1 MGDKEAKNMKKLLSI
16 AAVAALVLTGC
27 SKELKVKTVDKLT
40 VEYGDTLDNNKLF
53 DAKKSDKNIK
63 VDKVQDFNAKKVGD
77 QTLKVTFTDGDKTIQ
92 KDVKITVKDTKK
104 PEIVL
109 KKDKVTIAAG
119 DKLDLKDNVKSVKD
133 PVDGVL
139 KYSGKEIK
147 KSGYYIDKGKL
158 NTKKAGTYEVI
169 VKAFDANG
177 NKTEKKFKVIVKEK
191 EKAKATT
198 EGQKSEAAQNNNNA
212 GQRSETSSPST
223 GNQNA
228 GTSGGQGSSTA
239 NTGSSSGSNGA
250 QSSAPSPA
258 KPSTPSPAPSEPY
271 IVDDG
276 RKNPKALPISMQ
288 SPIFDT
294 PEEAYAWAD
303 QYFGTLD
310 ENSPYYDLGYHGTSI
325 GYSDGTEKYSIWWY

>member
-1 MGDKEAKNMKKLLSI
+1 MKKLLSI

-27 SKELKVKTVDKLT
+27 NKDLKVTPAEKLT
-40 VEYGDTLDNNKLF
+40 IEYGDKLDNNKLF

-104 PEIVL
+104 PEITL
-109 KKDKVTIAAG
+109 KKDKIMITAG
-119 DKLDLKDNVKSVKD
+119 NKLTLKDNVKTVKD
-133 PVDGVL
+133 PVDGAL
-139 KYSGKEIK
+139 KYSDKEIK

-191 EKAKATT
+191 EKAIATT
-198 EGQKSEAAQNNNNA
+198 EGQKSEAAQNNNDA
-212 GQRSETSSPST
+212 EQRSQTSSPST

-250 QSSAPSPA
+250 QNSTPSQA
-258 KPSTPSPAPSEPY
+258 KPSTPAPAPSEPY

-276 RKNPKALPISMQ
+276 RKNPEALPISMQ

-294 PEEAYAWAD
+294 LSEAEAWAMSHFESD
-303 QYFGTLD
+303 D
-310 ENSPYYDLGYHGTSI
+310 ENDPYFALGWHSTGVR
-325 GYSDGTEKYSIWWY
+325 YSDGTEKYSIWWY

>member
-1 MGDKEAKNMKKLLSI
+1 MKKLLSI

-27 SKELKVKTVDKLT
+27 NKDLKVTPADKLT
-40 VEYGDTLDNNKLF
+40 VEYGDKLDNNKLF

-104 PEIVL
+104 PEITL
-109 KKDKVTIAAG
+109 KKDKITITAG
-119 DKLDLKDNVKSVKD
+119 NKLTLKDNVKTVKD
-133 PVDGVL
+133 PVDGAL
-139 KYSGKEIK
+139 KYSDKEIK

-177 NKTEKKFKVIVKEK
+177 NKTEKKLKVIVKKK
-191 EKAKATT
+191 EEAKATT
-198 EGQKSEAAQNNNNA
+198 EGQKSEAAQNNNDA
-212 GQRSETSSPST
+212 GQRSQTSSPST

-228 GTSGGQGSSTA
+228 GASGGQGSSTA

-250 QSSAPSPA
+250 QSSAPSQV
-258 KPSTPSPAPSEPY
+258 KPSTPAPAPSAPHITY
-271 IVDDG
+271 DG
-276 RKNPKALPISMQ
+276 RKQGLPISMQ

-294 PEEAYAWAD
+294 QEEANNWAFEI
-303 QYFGTLD
+303 YNSSD
-310 ENSPYYDLGYHGTSI
+310 ENSPYFGLGYSTCNISYVE
-325 GYSDGTEKYSIWWY
+325 GYEENVFKDPNPKWSVYWY

>member
-1 MGDKEAKNMKKLLSI
+1 MKKLLSI

-104 PEIVL
+104 PEITL
-109 KKDKVTIAAG
+109 KKDKIMITAG
-119 DKLDLKDNVKSVKD
+119 NKLTLKDNVKTVKD
-133 PVDGVL
+133 PVDGAL
-139 KYSGKEIK
+139 KYSDKEIK

-169 VKAFDANG
+169 IKAFDANG
-177 NKTEKKFKVIVKEK
+177 NKTEKKFKVIVKKK
-191 EKAKATT
+191 EEAKATT
-198 EGQKSEAAQNNNNA
+198 EGQKAETAQNNSNT
-212 GQRSETSSPST
+212 GQQSQTSSSST
-223 GNQNA
+223 GNQTA

-239 NTGSSSGSNGA
+239 NTGGSSGSNGA
-250 QSSAPSPA
+250 QNSSPSQA
-258 KPSTPSPAPSEPY
+258 KPSTPTPAPSAPHITY
-271 IVDDG
+271 DG
-276 RKNPKALPISMQ
+276 RKQGLPISMQ
-288 SPIFDT
+288 SPIFDD
-294 PEEAYAWAD
+294 PRAAEAWAD
-303 QYFGTLD
+303 QFFGTLD
-310 ENSPYYDLGYHGTSI
+310 ESSPYYNLGYSSCYI
-325 GYSDGTEKYSIWWY
+325 GYSDGTEKYSIYWY

>member
-1 MGDKEAKNMKKLLSI
+1 MKKLLSI

-27 SKELKVKTVDKLT
+27 NKDLKVTPADKLT
-40 VEYGDTLDNNKLF
+40 IEYGDKLDNNKLF

-169 VKAFDANG
+169 IKAFDANG
-177 NKTEKKFKVIVKEK
+177 NKTEKKFKVIVKKK
-191 EKAKATT
+191 EEAKATT
-198 EGQKSEAAQNNNNA
+198 EGQKAETAQNNSNT
-212 GQRSETSSPST
+212 GQQSQTSSSST
-223 GNQNA
+223 GNQTA

-239 NTGSSSGSNGA
+239 NTGGSSGSNGA
-250 QSSAPSPA
+250 QNSSPSQA
-258 KPSTPSPAPSEPY
+258 KPSTPTPAPSAPHITY
-271 IVDDG
+271 DG
-276 RKNPKALPISMQ
+276 RKQGLPISMQ
-288 SPIFDT
+288 SPIFDD
-294 PEEAYAWAD
+294 PRAAEAWAD
-303 QYFGTLD
+303 QFFGTLD
-310 ENSPYYDLGYHGTSI
+310 ESSPYYNLGYSSCYI
-325 GYSDGTEKYSIWWY
+325 GYSDGTEKYSIYWY

>member
-1 MGDKEAKNMKKLLSI
+1 MKKLLSI

-27 SKELKVKTVDKLT
+27 NKDLKVTPAEKLT
-40 VEYGDTLDNNKLF
+40 IEYGDKLDNNKLF

-104 PEIVL
+104 PEITL
-109 KKDKVTIAAG
+109 KKDKIMITAG
-119 DKLDLKDNVKSVKD
+119 NKLTLKDNVKTVKD
-133 PVDGVL
+133 PVDGAL
-139 KYSGKEIK
+139 KYSDKEIK

-158 NTKKAGTYEVI
+158 NTKKAGTYEVN
-169 VKAFDANG
+169 VNG

-250 QSSAPSPA
+250 QNSTPSQA
-258 KPSTPSPAPSEPY
+258 KPSTPAPAPSEPY

-276 RKNPKALPISMQ
+276 RKNPEALPISMQ

-294 PEEAYAWAD
+294 LSEAEAWAMSHFESD
-303 QYFGTLD
+303 D
-310 ENSPYYDLGYHGTSI
+310 ENDPYFALGWHSTGVR
-325 GYSDGTEKYSIWWY
+325 YSDGTEKYSIWWY

>member
-1 MGDKEAKNMKKLLSI
+1 
-16 AAVAALVLTGC
+16 
-27 SKELKVKTVDKLT
+27 
-40 VEYGDTLDNNKLF
+40 
-53 DAKKSDKNIK
+53 
-63 VDKVQDFNAKKVGD
+63 
-77 QTLKVTFTDGDKTIQ
+77 LKVTFTDGDKTIQ

-109 KKDKVTIAAG
+109 KKDKVTITAG
-119 DKLDLKDNVKSVKD
+119 DKLNLKDNVKSVKD
-133 PVDGVL
+133 PVDGAL
-139 KYSGKEIK
+139 KYSDKETK

-191 EKAKATT
+191 EKAIATT
-198 EGQKSEAAQNNNNA
+198 EGQKSEAAQNNNDA
-212 GQRSETSSPST
+212 EQRSQTSSPST

-250 QSSAPSPA
+250 QSSAPSQV
-258 KPSTPSPAPSEPY
+258 KPSTPAPAPSAPHITY
-271 IVDDG
+271 DG
-276 RKNPKALPISMQ
+276 RKQGLPISMQ

-294 PEEAYAWAD
+294 QEEANNWAFEI
-303 QYFGTLD
+303 YNSSD
-310 ENSPYYDLGYHGTSI
+310 ENSPYFGLGYSTCNISYVE
-325 GYSDGTEKYSIWWY
+325 GYEENVFKDPNPKWSVYWY

>member
-1 MGDKEAKNMKKLLSI
+1 MKKLLSI

-27 SKELKVKTVDKLT
+27 NKDLKVTPAEKLT
-40 VEYGDTLDNNKLF
+40 IEYGDKLDNNKLF

-133 PVDGVL
+133 PVDGAL
-139 KYSGKEIK
+139 KYSDKETK

-191 EKAKATT
+191 EKAIATT
-198 EGQKSEAAQNNNNA
+198 EGQKSEAAQNNNDA
-212 GQRSETSSPST
+212 EQRSQTSSPST

-250 QSSAPSPA
+250 QSSAPSQV
-258 KPSTPSPAPSEPY
+258 KPSTPAPAPSAPHITY
-271 IVDDG
+271 DG
-276 RKNPKALPISMQ
+276 RKQGLPISMQ

-294 PEEAYAWAD
+294 QEEANNWAFEI
-303 QYFGTLD
+303 YNSSD
-310 ENSPYYDLGYHGTSI
+310 ENSPYFGLGYSTCNISYVE
-325 GYSDGTEKYSIWWY
+325 GYEENVFKDPNPKWSVYWY

>member
-1 MGDKEAKNMKKLLSI
+1 MKKLLSI

-27 SKELKVKTVDKLT
+27 NKNLKVTPAEKLT
-40 VEYGDTLDNNKLF
+40 IEYGDKLDNNKLF

-109 KKDKVTIAAG
+109 KKDKVTITAG
-119 DKLDLKDNVKSVKD
+119 DKLNLKDNVKSVKD
-133 PVDGVL
+133 PVDGAL
-139 KYSGKEIK
+139 KYSDKETK
-147 KSGYYIDKGKL
+147 KSAYYIDKGKL
-158 NTKKAGTYEVI
+158 STKKAGTYEII
-169 VKAFDANG
+169 VTAFDANG
-177 NKTEKKFKVIVKEK
+177 NKTEKKFKVIVKKK
-191 EKAKATT
+191 EEAKATT
-198 EGQKSEAAQNNNNA
+198 EGQKSEAAQNNNDA
-212 GQRSETSSPST
+212 EQRSQTSSPST

-250 QSSAPSPA
+250 QSSAPSQV
-258 KPSTPSPAPSEPY
+258 KPSTPAPAPSAPHITY
-271 IVDDG
+271 DG
-276 RKNPKALPISMQ
+276 RKQGLPISMQ

-294 PEEAYAWAD
+294 QEEANNWAFEI
-303 QYFGTLD
+303 YNSSD
-310 ENSPYYDLGYHGTSI
+310 ENSPYFGLGYSTCNISYVE
-325 GYSDGTEKYSIWWY
+325 GYEENVFKDPNPKWSVYWY

>member
-1 MGDKEAKNMKKLLSI
+1 MKKLLSI

-27 SKELKVKTVDKLT
+27 NKELKVTPADKLT
-40 VEYGDTLDNNKLF
+40 IEYGDKLDNNKLF

-77 QTLKVTFTDGDKTIQ
+77 QTLKVSFTDGDKTIQ
-92 KDVKITVKDTKK
+92 KEVKITVKDTKK

-169 VKAFDANG
+169 IKAFDANG
-177 NKTEKKFKVIVKEK
+177 NKTEKKFKVIVKKK
-191 EKAKATT
+191 EEAKATT
-198 EGQKSEAAQNNNNA
+198 EGQKAETAQNNSNT
-212 GQRSETSSPST
+212 GQQSQTSSSST
-223 GNQNA
+223 GNQTA

-239 NTGSSSGSNGA
+239 NTGGSSGSNGA
-250 QSSAPSPA
+250 QNSSPSQA
-258 KPSTPSPAPSEPY
+258 KPSTPTPAPSAPHITY
-271 IVDDG
+271 DG
-276 RKNPKALPISMQ
+276 RKQGLPISMQ
-288 SPIFDT
+288 SPIFDD
-294 PEEAYAWAD
+294 PRAAEAWAD
-303 QYFGTLD
+303 QFFGTLD
-310 ENSPYYDLGYHGTSI
+310 ESSPYYNLGYSSCYI
-325 GYSDGTEKYSIWWY
+325 GYSDGTEKYSIYWY

>member
-1 MGDKEAKNMKKLLSI
+1 MSL
-16 AAVAALVLTGC
+16 
-27 SKELKVKTVDKLT
+27 
-40 VEYGDTLDNNKLF
+40 YFDNNKLF

-104 PEIVL
+104 PEITL
-109 KKDKVTIAAG
+109 KKDKIMITAG
-119 DKLDLKDNVKSVKD
+119 NKLTLKDNVKTVKD
-133 PVDGVL
+133 PVDGAL
-139 KYSGKEIK
+139 KYSDKEIK

-169 VKAFDANG
+169 VKAFDVNG

-250 QSSAPSPA
+250 QSSASSQA
-258 KPSTPSPAPSEPY
+258 EPSTPTPAPSEPY

-276 RKNPKALPISMQ
+276 RKDPEALPISMQ

-294 PEEAYAWAD
+294 LSEAEAWAMSHFESD
-303 QYFGTLD
+303 D
-310 ENSPYYDLGYHGTSI
+310 ENDPYFALGWHSTGVR
-325 GYSDGTEKYSIWWY
+325 YSDGTEKYSIWWY

>member
-1 MGDKEAKNMKKLLSI
+1 MKKLLSI
-16 AAVAALVLTGC
+16 AAVAALILTGC
-27 SKELKVKTVDKLT
+27 SKELKVKITDKLT
-40 VEYGDTLDNNKLF
+40 VEYGDKLDNNKLF

-133 PVDGVL
+133 PVDGAL

-169 VKAFDANG
+169 VKAFDVNG
-177 NKTEKKFKVIVKEK
+177 NKTEKKIKVIVKEK

-228 GTSGGQGSSTA
+228 GTSGGQGSSTV
-239 NTGSSSGSNGA
+239 NTGNSSSSNGA
-250 QSSAPSPA
+250 QSSGSSQA
-258 KPSTPSPAPSEPY
+258 KPSSPNNETNASDILCPGGIEPDKACDALLDDPSEFY
-271 IVDDG
+271 AIYDTWD
-276 RKNPKALPISMQ
+276 KANAIGNQMMDKGQ
-288 SPIFDT
+288 IKR
-294 PEEAYAWAD
+294 
-303 QYFGTLD
+303 FGVT
-310 ENSPYYDLGYHGTSI
+310 NVTYN
-325 GYSDGTEKYSIWWY
+325 DGTEKYGLVILG

>member
-1 MGDKEAKNMKKLLSI
+1 MKKLLSI

-27 SKELKVKTVDKLT
+27 NKELKVTPADKLT
-40 VEYGDTLDNNKLF
+40 IEYGDKLDNNKLF

-109 KKDKVTIAAG
+109 KKDKVTITAG
-119 DKLDLKDNVKSVKD
+119 DKLNLKDNVKSVKD
-133 PVDGVL
+133 PVDGAL
-139 KYSGKEIK
+139 KYSDKETK

-169 VKAFDANG
+169 VKAFDVNG

-250 QSSAPSPA
+250 Q
-258 KPSTPSPAPSEPY
+258 
-271 IVDDG
+271 
-276 RKNPKALPISMQ
+276 
-288 SPIFDT
+288 
-294 PEEAYAWAD
+294 
-303 QYFGTLD
+303 
-310 ENSPYYDLGYHGTSI
+310 
-325 GYSDGTEKYSIWWY
+325 

>member
-1 MGDKEAKNMKKLLSI
+1 MKKLLSI

-63 VDKVQDFNAKKVGD
+63 VDKVQDFNAKKVGN

-109 KKDKVTIAAG
+109 KKDKVTITAG
-119 DKLDLKDNVKSVKD
+119 DKLNLKDNVKSVKD
-133 PVDGVL
+133 PVDGAL
-139 KYSGKEIK
+139 KYSDKETK
-147 KSGYYIDKGKL
+147 KSGYCIDKGKL

-169 VKAFDANG
+169 VKAFDVNG
-177 NKTEKKFKVIVKEK
+177 NKTEKKFKVIVKKK

-239 NTGSSSGSNGA
+239 NTGSSHGSNGA
-250 QSSAPSPA
+250 QSSAPSQA
-258 KPSTPSPAPSEPY
+258 KPSTPAPAPSAPHITY
-271 IVDDG
+271 DG
-276 RKNPKALPISMQ
+276 RKQGLPISMQ
-288 SPIFDT
+288 SPIFDD
-294 PEEAYAWAD
+294 PRAAEAWAD
-303 QYFGTLD
+303 QFFGTLD
-310 ENSPYYDLGYHGTSI
+310 ESSPYYNLGYSSCYI
-325 GYSDGTEKYSIWWY
+325 GYSDGTEKYSIYWY

>member
-1 MGDKEAKNMKKLLSI
+1 MKKLLSI

-27 SKELKVKTVDKLT
+27 NKDLKVTPAEKLT
-40 VEYGDTLDNNKLF
+40 IEYGDKLDNNKLF

-63 VDKVQDFNAKKVGD
+63 VDKVQDFNAKKVGN

-92 KDVKITVKDTKK
+92 KDVKMIT
-104 PEIVL
+104 
-109 KKDKVTIAAG
+109 AG
-119 DKLDLKDNVKSVKD
+119 NKLTLKDNVKTVKD
-133 PVDGVL
+133 PVDGAL
-139 KYSGKEIK
+139 KYSDKEIK

-169 VKAFDANG
+169 VKAFDVNG

-250 QSSAPSPA
+250 QNSTPSQA
-258 KPSTPSPAPSEPY
+258 KPSTPAPAPSEPY

-276 RKNPKALPISMQ
+276 RKNPEALPISMQ

-294 PEEAYAWAD
+294 LSEAEAWAMSHFESD
-303 QYFGTLD
+303 D
-310 ENSPYYDLGYHGTSI
+310 ENDPYFALGWHSTGVR
-325 GYSDGTEKYSIWWY
+325 YSDGTEKYSIWWY

>member
-1 MGDKEAKNMKKLLSI
+1 MKKLLSI

-77 QTLKVTFTDGDKTIQ
+77 QTLKVIFTDGDKTIQ

-109 KKDKVTIAAG
+109 KKDKVTITAG
-119 DKLDLKDNVKSVKD
+119 DKLDLKNNVKAVKD
-133 PVDGVL
+133 PVDGDL
-139 KYSGKEIK
+139 KYSDKELK
-147 KSGYYIDKGKL
+147 KSGYYISKGKL
-158 NTKKAGTYEVI
+158 NAKKAGTYEATVT
-169 VKAFDANG
+169 AFDVNG
-177 NKTEKKFKVIVKEK
+177 NKTEKKFKVIVKKK

-250 QSSAPSPA
+250 QSSASSQA
-258 KPSTPSPAPSEPY
+258 EPSTPTPAPSEPY

-276 RKNPKALPISMQ
+276 RKDPRALPISMQ

-303 QYFGTLD
+303 QYYESDD
-310 ENSPYYDLGYHGTSI
+310 ENNPYWGLGYHGVGIT
-325 GYSDGTEKYSIWWY
+325 YSDGSEKYSIAWY

>member
-1 MGDKEAKNMKKLLSI
+1 MKKLLSI

-77 QTLKVTFTDGDKTIQ
+77 QTLKVIFTDGDKTIQ

-109 KKDKVTIAAG
+109 KKDKVTITAG
-119 DKLDLKDNVKSVKD
+119 DKLDLKNNVKAVKD
-133 PVDGVL
+133 PVDGDL
-139 KYSGKEIK
+139 KYSDKELK
-147 KSGYYIDKGKL
+147 KSGYYISKGKL
-158 NTKKAGTYEVI
+158 NAKKAGTYEATVT
-169 VKAFDANG
+169 AFDVNG
-177 NKTEKKFKVIVKEK
+177 NKTEKKFKVIVKKK

>member
-1 MGDKEAKNMKKLLSI
+1 MKKLLSI

-63 VDKVQDFNAKKVGD
+63 VDKVQDFNAKKVGN

-109 KKDKVTIAAG
+109 KKDKVTITAG
-119 DKLDLKDNVKSVKD
+119 DKLNLKDNVKSVKD
-133 PVDGVL
+133 PVDGAL
-139 KYSGKEIK
+139 KYSDKETK
-147 KSGYYIDKGKL
+147 KSGYCIDKGKL

-169 VKAFDANG
+169 VKAFDVNG
-177 NKTEKKFKVIVKEK
+177 NKTEKKFKVIVKKK

-239 NTGSSSGSNGA
+239 NTGSSHGSNGA
-250 QSSAPSPA
+250 QSSAPSKA
-258 KPSTPSPAPSEPY
+258 KPSTPAPAPSAPHITY
-271 IVDDG
+271 DG
-276 RKNPKALPISMQ
+276 RKQGLPISMQ
-288 SPIFDT
+288 SPIFDD
-294 PEEAYAWAD
+294 PRAAEAWAD
-303 QYFGTLD
+303 QFFGTLD
-310 ENSPYYDLGYHGTSI
+310 ESSPYYNLGYSSCYI
-325 GYSDGTEKYSIWWY
+325 GYSDGTEKYSIYWY

>member
-1 MGDKEAKNMKKLLSI
+1 MKKLLSI

-27 SKELKVKTVDKLT
+27 NKDLKVTPADKLT
-40 VEYGDTLDNNKLF
+40 VEYGDKLDNNKLF

-104 PEIVL
+104 PEITL
-109 KKDKVTIAAG
+109 KKDKITITG
-119 DKLDLKDNVKSVKD
+119 GNKLTLKDNVKTVKD
-133 PVDGVL
+133 PVDGAL
-139 KYSGKEIK
+139 KYSDKEIK

-169 VKAFDANG
+169 VKAFDVNG

-191 EKAKATT
+191 EKATT
-198 EGQKSEAAQNNNNA
+198 EGQKSEAAQNNNDA

-223 GNQNA
+223 GNQNV

-250 QSSAPSPA
+250 QSSVPSQA
-258 KPSTPSPAPSEPY
+258 KPSTPAPAPSEPY

-276 RKNPKALPISMQ
+276 RKDPRALPISMQ
-288 SPIFDT
+288 SPLFDT

-303 QYFGTLD
+303 QYFGTMD
-310 ENSPYYDLGYHGTSI
+310 ENSPYYDLCYHGASVTL
-325 GYSDGTEKYSIWWY
+325 SDGTKKYSIWWY

>member
-1 MGDKEAKNMKKLLSI
+1 MKKLLSI

-27 SKELKVKTVDKLT
+27 NKDLKVTPADKLT
-40 VEYGDTLDNNKLF
+40 VEYGDKLDNNKLF

-169 VKAFDANG
+169 IKAFDANG
-177 NKTEKKFKVIVKEK
+177 NKTEKKFKVIVKKK
-191 EKAKATT
+191 EEAKATT
-198 EGQKSEAAQNNNNA
+198 EGQKAETAQNNSNT
-212 GQRSETSSPST
+212 GQQSQTSSSST
-223 GNQNA
+223 GNQTA

-239 NTGSSSGSNGA
+239 NTGGSSGSNGA
-250 QSSAPSPA
+250 QNSSPSQA
-258 KPSTPSPAPSEPY
+258 KPSTPTPAPSAPHITY
-271 IVDDG
+271 DG
-276 RKNPKALPISMQ
+276 RKQGLPISMQ
-288 SPIFDT
+288 SPIFDD
-294 PEEAYAWAD
+294 PRAAEAWAD
-303 QYFGTLD
+303 QFFGTLD
-310 ENSPYYDLGYHGTSI
+310 ESSPYYNLGYSSCYI
-325 GYSDGTEKYSIWWY
+325 GYSDGTEKYSIYWY

>member
-63 VDKVQDFNAKKVGD
+63 VDKVQDFNAKKVGN

-169 VKAFDANG
+169 VKAFDVNG

-191 EKAKATT
+191 EKATT

-250 QSSAPSPA
+250 QSSAPSQA
-258 KPSTPSPAPSEPY
+258 KPSTPTPAPSEPY

-276 RKNPKALPISMQ
+276 RKQGLPISMQ
-288 SPIFDT
+288 SPLFDSY
-294 PEEAYAWAD
+294 EAAYAWAD
-303 QYFGTLD
+303 QFFGTLD
-310 ENSPYYDLGYHGTSI
+310 EKSPYYDLGYAGTSVH
-325 GYSDGTEKYSIWWY
+325 YSDGSRKYSIYWY

>member
-1 MGDKEAKNMKKLLSI
+1 MKKLLSI

-27 SKELKVKTVDKLT
+27 NKDLKVTPADKLT
-40 VEYGDTLDNNKLF
+40 IEYGDKLDNNKLF

-119 DKLDLKDNVKSVKD
+119 DKFDLKDNVKSVKD
-133 PVDGVL
+133 PVDGNL
-139 KYSGKEIK
+139 KYSDKEIK
-147 KSGYYIDKGKL
+147 TSGYYVDKGKL
-158 NTKKAGTYEVI
+158 NIKKAGTYEVI
-169 VKAFDANG
+169 VKAFDVNG
-177 NKTEKKFKVIVKEK
+177 NKTEEKFKVIVKKK
-191 EKAKATT
+191 EEAKATT
-198 EGQKSEAAQNNNNA
+198 EGQKSETAQNNNNA

-250 QSSAPSPA
+250 QNSTPSQA
-258 KPSTPSPAPSEPY
+258 KPSTPAPAPSEPY

-276 RKNPKALPISMQ
+276 RKNPEALPISMQ

-294 PEEAYAWAD
+294 LSEAEAWAMSHFESD
-303 QYFGTLD
+303 D
-310 ENSPYYDLGYHGTSI
+310 ENDPYFALGWHSTGVR
-325 GYSDGTEKYSIWWY
+325 YSDGTEKYSIWWY

>member
-133 PVDGVL
+133 PVDGAL
-139 KYSGKEIK
+139 KYSDKETK
-147 KSGYYIDKGKL
+147 KSGYCIDKGKL

-177 NKTEKKFKVIVKEK
+177 NKTEKKFKVIVKKK
-191 EKAKATT
+191 EEAKATT
-198 EGQKSEAAQNNNNA
+198 EGQKAETAQNNSNT
-212 GQRSETSSPST
+212 GQQSQTSSSST
-223 GNQNA
+223 GNQTA

-239 NTGSSSGSNGA
+239 NTGGSSGSNGA
-250 QSSAPSPA
+250 QNSSPSQA
-258 KPSTPSPAPSEPY
+258 KPSTPTPAPSAPHITY
-271 IVDDG
+271 DG
-276 RKNPKALPISMQ
+276 RKQGLPISMQ
-288 SPIFDT
+288 SPIFDD
-294 PEEAYAWAD
+294 PRAAEAWAD
-303 QYFGTLD
+303 QFFGTLD
-310 ENSPYYDLGYHGTSI
+310 ESSPYYNLGYSSCYI
-325 GYSDGTEKYSIWWY
+325 GYSDGTEKYSIYWY